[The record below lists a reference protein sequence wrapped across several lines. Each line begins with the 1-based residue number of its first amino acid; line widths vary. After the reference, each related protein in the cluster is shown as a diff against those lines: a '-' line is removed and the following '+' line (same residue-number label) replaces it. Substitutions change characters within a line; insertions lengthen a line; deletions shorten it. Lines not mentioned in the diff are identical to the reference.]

1 MQIRGPVPPIY
12 AVGFVLCPVHSA
24 LGYLQAR
31 LTRGGDFHL
40 IAKAH
45 VALDHLTRHAD
56 IVRDLIDVLP
66 AGAAIWPES
75 KWVC

>member
-1 MQIRGPVPPIY
+1 
-12 AVGFVLCPVHSA
+12 
-24 LGYLQAR
+24 
-31 LTRGGDFHL
+31 LTSGGAFHL

-45 VALDHLTRHAD
+45 VTLDHLTRHAD